1 MRVHQL
7 ENEIISLSPT
17 HFRKLQEYFTNF
29 KSLFIELDSCGV
41 KKEEDQL
48 IISILLK
55 LGHEYSVFV
64 SSFQAYKLT
73 QENWKMPPLNEFT
86 TKLTQEKDKLFQMGA
101 INYSKNQALAATNAP
116 KSIARDEQKGKGKVN
131 ESKKE
136 RLVQSLE
143 SSSLP

>member
-1 MRVHQL
+1 
-7 ENEIISLSPT
+7 
-17 HFRKLQEYFTNF
+17 
-29 KSLFIELDSCGV
+29 
-41 KKEEDQL
+41 
-48 IISILLK
+48 
-55 LGHEYSVFV
+55 
-64 SSFQAYKLT
+64 
-73 QENWKMPPLNEFT
+73 MPPLNEFT

-143 SSSLP
+143 SSSLPQDKKKKERTPCTYHSKVFHPKENFMRKTINEMAKQLQQHNLTMPENEKKKDDNRTGDGKWRA